1 MPRAPLLLAALVLL
15 APAPARADAV
25 VPKATVRSRVVVRE
39 RPEAA
44 SRDLGSLRPR
54 ERAEYLGAAPGWRRV
69 RLANGTTG
77 FVSEAFTEVAA
88 ESPAHA
94 APSASAPRPSLWRRI
109 GAALGIARE
118 PGSRVEIEV
127 RDPELADGVYRHLD
141 PELPIAG
148 FARLAAA
155 GGRHDVI
162 VAFDLS
168 SSTNEHAG
176 VDVNGDGR
184 SDGGWKGPDSI
195 HRAQLVAARK
205 LVAQLERMPH
215 NRKGERI
222 RIGLVTYSGDDR
234 LRRLPADAGRRPSD
248 AEILRL
254 AARDAD
260 VRLPLTGDY
269 AAARRAIH
277 RLEKVVPVGMTDV
290 AAGVGRALVELEGNA
305 ARGARSQ
312 PRPDAQKTILL
323 LTDGKPSLPYD
334 RREADAAAAWAGRM
348 ADRAGVV
355 VNAFAIGDDA
365 VARGEN
371 DALERMARRSGGR
384 YVALERPGD
393 VVPALEST
401 SLSAVERVE
410 LANRTTGRD
419 TQAVATGIDGSFY
432 GEIGLEEGENEIE
445 VAAVLADGSRS
456 ARVLRVR
463 FERGRPIAELALELA
478 RIRRENAALVERIRT
493 KLALEVRQAREA
505 ARRQQRKSLEVGGA
519 PVPAAPAP

>member
-1 MPRAPLLLAALVLL
+1 MPRPPLAPLIAALVVL
-15 APAPARADAV
+15 APAPLRADAV
-25 VPKATVRSRVVVRE
+25 VPSAAVRSRVVVRE
-39 RPEAA
+39 RPEAG
-44 SRDLGSLRPR
+44 SRDLGGLRPR

-69 RLANGTTG
+69 RLADGTTG
-77 FVSEAFTEVAA
+77 FVSEAFTEVVAG
-88 ESPAHA
+88 A
-94 APSASAPRPSLWRRI
+94 APHEPPAAPPPRPTLWRRV

-118 PGSRVEIEV
+118 PRDRVEIEV

-148 FARLAAA
+148 FARLAGA

-162 VAFDLS
+162 VALDLS

-184 SDGGWKGPDSI
+184 SDRGWKGPDSI
-195 HRAQLVAARK
+195 HRAQLAAARK

-269 AAARRAIH
+269 AAARRAID

-290 AAGVGRALVELEGNA
+290 AAGVGRALVELEGDA
-305 ARGARSQ
+305 ARGARSTA
-312 PRPDAQKTILL
+312 RSDAQKTILL

-355 VNAFAIGDDA
+355 VNAFAIGEDA
-365 VARGEN
+365 VARGRN
-371 DALERMARRSGGR
+371 DALARMARRSGGR

-410 LANRTTGRD
+410 LSNRTTGRD

-445 VAAVLADGSRS
+445 VAAVLADGSRR

-463 FERGRPIAELALELA
+463 FERGRPVAELALELA
-478 RIRRENAALVERIRT
+478 RIRRENEALVERIRA
-493 KLALEVRQAREA
+493 KLALEVQAE
-505 ARRQQRKSLEVGGA
+505 RRRQRKSLEVGASA